1 MTRTRFFRFLTIA
14 LLVVGLLS
22 LFYPF
27 SSNIFYEVQQ
37 KKIIKE
43 YNEQVEKL
51 SKDEAERMLEE
62 ARKYNEKLQDSSEDN
77 NIVDEEAVS
86 GNLAYSELLQV
97 MGEQMG
103 YIVIPKINVDLPIYH
118 YTSDDVLTVGIGHLE
133 DSSLPVG
140 GESTHCVLTG
150 HSGLIKAKLFT
161 DLEKLQL
168 GDKFY
173 IKTLNEVLCYEVEQ
187 ILTVLPDDTSELKII
202 EGRDLVTLITCTPY
216 GVNSHRLL
224 VRGTRVEYNGEI
236 DEPEEE
242 LILTSEA
249 SPTEAHVEVN
259 SGKLTISRAM
269 WIGIFV
275 FGIILMLIIVVLL
288 FLRIRRHRRWSKK
301 DDGDKL

>member
-1 MTRTRFFRFLTIA
+1 MTRTRFFRFLTIT
-14 LLVVGLLS
+14 LLVVGVLS

-43 YNEQVEKL
+43 YNEQVENL
-51 SKDEAERMLEE
+51 SEDEAERMLEE

-259 SGKLTISRAM
+259 SGKLTISRVM

-288 FLRIRRHRRWSKK
+288 FLKMRRHRRWSKK

>member
-1 MTRTRFFRFLTIA
+1 MTRTRFFRFLTIT

-27 SSNIFYEVQQ
+27 SSNIFYEAQQ

-43 YNEQVEKL
+43 YNEQVENL

-236 DEPEEE
+236 DEPKEE

-259 SGKLTISRAM
+259 SGKLTTSRAM

-288 FLRIRRHRRWSKK
+288 FLRMRRHRRWSKK
-301 DDGDKL
+301 DDGYKL